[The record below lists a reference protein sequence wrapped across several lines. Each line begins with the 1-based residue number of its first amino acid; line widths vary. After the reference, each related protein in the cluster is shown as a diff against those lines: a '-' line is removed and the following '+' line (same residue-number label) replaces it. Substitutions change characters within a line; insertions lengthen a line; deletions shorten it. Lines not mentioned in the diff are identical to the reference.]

1 MDDFSFWG
9 KSTEAQLYNFLT
21 CVGIACEKNG
31 FGRSGHF
38 AEGAMGSGNFGFC
51 WAAAQHIG
59 DAVIIQSEGSESRWR
74 QEKID
79 F

>member
-1 MDDFSFWG
+1 M
-9 KSTEAQLYNFLT
+9 K
-21 CVGIACEKNG
+21 KNG